1 MDKELE
7 IFVEAAEQ
15 LEALKVALGEQ
26 KNSSDSLRSLTEL
39 LSRVVE
45 QIGRVPAGLSLVLT
59 RAEATQR
66 QLVASA
72 AQVEALRDSIPELIS
87 RIEQSDV
94 GRSIDALTAEVST
107 SKEHLQA
114 FHEASRRS
122 QTLVHEFKVAGEVA
136 TQKID
141 AELKATQEIQ
151 ARTAAEISTMRTEL
165 VSRLEQVKAGMDG
178 FSRAADSSAGAS
190 ANAFSQTTN
199 AIRTSAERQA
209 ASMQQV
215 AALLK
220 KLQDDDV
227 SELRQELAKVREQ
240 MAIQHKLLEALSK
253 RKGFTF

>member
-1 MDKELE
+1 
-7 IFVEAAEQ
+7 
-15 LEALKVALGEQ
+15 
-26 KNSSDSLRSLTEL
+26 
-39 LSRVVE
+39 
-45 QIGRVPAGLSLVLT
+45 
-59 RAEATQR
+59 
-66 QLVASA
+66 
-72 AQVEALRDSIPELIS
+72 
-87 RIEQSDV
+87 
-94 GRSIDALTAEVST
+94 
-107 SKEHLQA
+107 
-114 FHEASRRS
+114 
-122 QTLVHEFKVAGEVA
+122 
-136 TQKID
+136 
-141 AELKATQEIQ
+141 LKATQQIQ
-151 ARTAAEISTMRTEL
+151 ARTAAEILTMRTEL

-240 MAIQHKLLEALSK
+240 MATQHKLLEALSK